1 MSVLI
6 KKEINDIF
14 KNKLFLL
21 TAVLLLILSVVAVI
35 LGAIQIR
42 SSMLDYNNSISY
54 LQSLGKTT
62 LPEMPNINP
71 LAISKAYVNYLGM
84 VGALIAIILG
94 NHTLIK
100 EREQGTLRLILSRGI
115 FRDQLLTAKIIGN
128 AIVMAAIT
136 LILATF
142 TIVTIYAIGQVP
154 LNVDDLL
161 RLGLFFLMSLLYML
175 FFYSLSLALTLM
187 TKNGRQAM
195 LIAIIVWIIFA
206 FVLPQIGDTMDMDN
220 QLPGGFFSSMGL
232 QTSQESQILS
242 HFKTYETIRNGIEE
256 LSPLKHYE
264 RMSFALMNIKP
275 GFDQMTGL
283 QVVATKWIDLLGVFT
298 PMIVFGFLSY
308 GLFLK
313 KENIY

>member
-1 MSVLI
+1 
-6 KKEINDIF
+6 
-14 KNKLFLL
+14 
-21 TAVLLLILSVVAVI
+21 
-35 LGAIQIR
+35 
-42 SSMLDYNNSISY
+42 
-54 LQSLGKTT
+54 
-62 LPEMPNINP
+62 
-71 LAISKAYVNYLGM
+71 
-84 VGALIAIILG
+84 
-94 NHTLIK
+94 
-100 EREQGTLRLILSRGI
+100 
-115 FRDQLLTAKIIGN
+115 
-128 AIVMAAIT
+128 MAAIT
-136 LILATF
+136 LTLAAF

-154 LNVDDLL
+154 LNADDLL

-298 PMIVFGFLSY
+298 PMIVLVFLSY